1 MNNLK
6 KFAMAAAAAALVSG
20 VGITGAAMAQTA
32 TPPAQ
37 QGSGAQQQQAAPQ
50 NGQQQRGGPNG
61 GQMGGPGGR
70 GGKGGGGMQASAPVT
85 VTGAISEYT
94 INPMGDYDGFALND
108 GTKVDVPPDAALE
121 VKAKFAVG
129 ASVTVVGNQHPSRDG
144 NATTEIRA
152 QTITSGS
159 TSYTVTPPTTPPAH
173 TAPVTATVSGAIT
186 EVVTDTRG
194 FDGFYLGANLK
205 IDAHVPADVAA
216 KLTVG
221 ANVEVTGDK
230 HEGNSGLVVVRAQE
244 IKINGAVVWTAPAGR
259 GGKGGPGGP
268 GGRGG
273 HGPMGDPNGQM
284 QNAPQNAPNNQTN
297 PANPG
302 A

>member
-1 MNNLK
+1 MNKLK

-20 VGITGAAMAQTA
+20 AGISGAVMAQTA
-32 TPPAQ
+32 TPPTQ

-61 GQMGGPGGR
+61 GQMGGR
-70 GGKGGGGMQASAPVT
+70 GGKGGGGMQAGQAIT
-85 VTGAISEYT
+85 VTGAIKEYT
-94 INPMGDYDGFALND
+94 INPMGDYDGFALAD

-129 ASVTVVGNQHPSRDG
+129 ASVTVVGDQHPSRDG
-144 NATTEIRA
+144 SATNEVRA

-159 TSYTVTPPTTPPAH
+159 TSYTVTQPTTPPAH
-173 TAPVTATVSGAIT
+173 TAPVTDTVSGAIT
-186 EVVTDTRG
+186 KIVTDTRG
-194 FDGFYLGANLK
+194 LEAFYIGAVK
-205 IDAHVPADVAA
+205 INAHVSSDVAA

-221 ANVEVTGDK
+221 ATVEVTGDK
-230 HEGNSGLVVVRAQE
+230 HEGNSGLTVIHAQE
-244 IKINGAVVWTAPAGR
+244 IKVNGAVVWTAPAGR
-259 GGKGGPGGP
+259 GGKGGPGG
-268 GGRGG
+268 RGG
-273 HGPMGDPNGQM
+273 HGPMGDPNGQ
-284 QNAPQNAPNNQTN
+284 NAPNGQPPAQNNNN